1 MRDRSSW
8 QKPLLAK
15 LSKVW
20 PWGLDID
27 APRLCDVEL
36 ALTLLERIAPNE
48 PANSAWALLTGYP
61 HGPTD
66 APCWTDDQA
75 RAIGVARHLLLHLKN
90 RHDWHSALHD
100 YMSVPADLR
109 GFDTPAGGEAPA
121 TRRTAAVALGR
132 WEIYAATL
140 DHTPRLQRDTLTT
153 AAAGTYLFPARGVP
167 QSVKIPD
174 DVPLPGVP
182 VVHDVTGCAARE
194 PFIATRDDLLETA
207 SWMDTVL
214 DACQHFED
222 FGGRLGRLRLEM
234 LGGNLTTDSRPD
246 TLHVDGLLHLGGMV
260 SSGKSTLM
268 DVVAVHAARC
278 KRLRVTLVVGDVTSA
293 ARRASLFRTLGIR
306 SAPIVGV
313 TNFKRH
319 IERLHRLEASERSL
333 SLLAHADPGFDFL
346 NTACMLDGLRDV
358 GRPIPFEDAP
368 CRRLVPAVAPDDGD
382 DDEDAD
388 ERRRPN
394 IASRKQ
400 YGCPLYAAC
409 QRHRGA
415 RDLVGAQILV
425 ATPASL
431 VYSRVPT
438 ELARERLRYLE
449 LIYRASDLVIVDEA
463 DQVQVQLDAMFSPGQ
478 TLVGRQGNSWLD
490 EVLALKDEALSRGGR
505 RQFAETSVAAW
516 NTVADAA
523 RAAANR
529 LYALVRQAPRVQRW
543 IEQNYFTAWTLSDE
557 LIREWVGV
565 ARNEDAREHAAYQ
578 QLRRAFNSYLDDPL
592 GDRGDGGEDPLA
604 ALTRAA
610 LPSANVNTLRLQL
623 RRWLDE
629 QELVTLP
636 GDRRNEAV
644 LKLEFVLLLAVL
656 AERLNI
662 LIRRWKQVEVPL
674 DLEGSSPM
682 LFHRPPEDFA
692 PTLPES
698 PMGNVLG
705 FQYRPDP
712 DDPEQ
717 MGELRFFRCAGVGR
731 WILLHLHDLFAADAI
746 AGPNVILLSGTS
758 WAGTSPSYHIQTPVG
773 GVLHAPSEEVDAI
786 TRSTFVFLPLLD
798 NNQQPLTVSGQRAG
812 RRINALHEM
821 LLQLARR
828 GRIPGAPSRLEVER
842 DRLPDGRRRILLL
855 VGSYSEAKQAHSSLL
870 QIRDDWRGQVRY
882 LVADNDS
889 FEVGWE
895 DGGALR
901 RGEVDKLAQSGAWLL
916 IAPLQAIE
924 RGHNILNDERKAA
937 LGAAYFL
944 VRPHP
949 RPDDIGA
956 AIHAINHWAV
966 DRIGQ
971 LQSGGTGV
979 SLDERGRAFHAA
991 AYAQWRRFLRL
1002 PMVYSTLPPADRDA
1016 LTWSE
1021 LVSIWQVIGRLVRG
1035 GCEARVFFCDAAFAR
1050 LTATGA
1056 EGGDTGSSSL
1066 LVNMRRVLRPYFES
1080 ADGVPCGDRELVNL
1094 LYRPFYDAL
1103 ARIQG
1108 VAEHA

>member
-1 MRDRSSW
+1 VRDRTGW

-20 PWGLDID
+20 PHGLDLG
-27 APRLCDVEL
+27 AARLCDVEL
-36 ALTLLERIAPNE
+36 ALSLLERVAPNE
-48 PANSAWALLTGYP
+48 PAASAWALLTGYP
-61 HGPTD
+61 HGPTG
-66 APCWTDDQA
+66 AAAWTREQA

-90 RHDWHSALHD
+90 RHDWHAALRE
-100 YMSVPADLR
+100 YMTVPADLR
-109 GFDTPAGGEAPA
+109 GFE
-121 TRRTAAVALGR
+121 VALGGQGPAARRSVAVAPAR
-132 WEIYAATL
+132 WDVYAATL
-140 DHTPRLQRDTLTT
+140 AHAPQFQRDTLTN
-153 AAAGTYLFPARGVP
+153 AGPGTYLFATRAGA
-167 QSVKIPD
+167 QSVTIPED
-174 DVPLPGVP
+174 LPLPAPPMG
-182 VVHDVTGCAARE
+182 HDVTGCEARE
-194 PFIATRDDLLETA
+194 PFRATREELLDTA
-207 SWMDTVL
+207 SWMDSAIL
-214 DACQHFED
+214 AAGLPPQHFRA
-222 FGGRLGRLRLEM
+222 RLERVRLEM
-234 LGGNLTTDSRPD
+234 LEGHVAPGAQAS
-246 TLHVDGLLHLGGMV
+246 TLNVNGLLHVGGMI

-268 DVVAVHAARC
+268 DVLAVHAAERMH
-278 KRLRVTLVVGDVTSA
+278 LRVGLIVGDVTSA
-293 ARRASLFRTLGIR
+293 TRRANLFRALGIPA
-306 SAPIVGV
+306 APIVGA

-319 IERLHRLEASERSL
+319 IERLHRLESSERST

-346 NTACMLDGLRDV
+346 NTACMLDGLRSA
-358 GRPIPFEDAP
+358 GRPLPFDDAP
-368 CRRLVPAVAPDDGD
+368 CRRLIPASAADEE
-382 DDEDAD
+382 DEDGLA
-388 ERRRPN
+388 RG
-394 IASRKQ
+394 AALTSRKQ
-400 YGCPLYAAC
+400 YGCPLYGAC

-415 RDLVGAQILV
+415 RELVGARILV

-438 ELARERLRYLE
+438 ELASERMRYLE
-449 LIYRASDLVIVDEA
+449 LLCRRCDLLIGDEA

-490 EVLALKDEALSRGGR
+490 EVLALKDEALSRAGR
-505 RQFAETSVAAW
+505 RQFAESSVAAW

-565 ARNEDAREHAAYQ
+565 TKTEDVREHAAYQ

-592 GDRGDGGEDPLA
+592 GDRGDASEEPLA

-610 LPSANVNTLRLQL
+610 LPSANASTLRSHL
-623 RRWLDE
+623 RGWLDE
-629 QELVTLP
+629 QEHVTLP
-636 GDRRNEAV
+636 EDRRDEAV
-644 LKLEFVLLLAVL
+644 RKLEFVLLLAVL
-656 AERLNI
+656 AERLNV

-731 WILLHLHDLFAADAI
+731 WILLHLHELFAADGI

-758 WAGTSPSYHIQTPVG
+758 WAGTSPSYHVQTPVG
-773 GVLHAPSEEVDAI
+773 AVLHAPVEEVEAI
-786 TRSTFVFLPLLD
+786 ARSSFSFMPLLD
-798 NNQQPLTVSGQRAG
+798 NNQQPLTVSGQRAD
-812 RRINALHEM
+812 RRVNALREM

-842 DRLPDGRRRILLL
+842 DRLAEGRRRILLL
-855 VGSYSEAKQAHSSLL
+855 VGNYAEAKQAHAALL
-870 QIRDDWRGQVRY
+870 QIREDWRGQVRY

-889 FEVGWE
+889 FEAGWD

-901 RGEVDKLAQSGAWLL
+901 RGEVDKLAQTGAWLL
-916 IAPLQAIE
+916 VAPLQAIE
-924 RGHNILNDERKAA
+924 RGHNILNDERRAA

-966 DRIGQ
+966 ECGHG
-971 LQSGGTGV
+971 LQAGGTGA
-979 SLDERGRAFHAA
+979 SLDERGRVFHAA

-1035 GCEARVFFCDAAFAR
+1035 GCEARILFCDAAFAR
-1050 LTATGA
+1050 LTATGI
-1056 EGGDTGSSSL
+1056 EGGDTGASSL
-1066 LVNMRRVLRPYFES
+1066 LVNMRAVLRPYFEPAS
-1080 ADGVPCGDRELVNL
+1080 DAPRADRDLVNL